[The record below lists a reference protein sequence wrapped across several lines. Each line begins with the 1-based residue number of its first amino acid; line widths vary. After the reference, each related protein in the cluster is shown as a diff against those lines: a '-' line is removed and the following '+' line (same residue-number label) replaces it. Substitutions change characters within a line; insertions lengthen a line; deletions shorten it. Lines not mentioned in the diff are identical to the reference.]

1 MNRLLATRMQGRDV
15 HEAHRVATPLELI
28 YDLVFVVAVGACASS
43 LHHTLAEHHAIG
55 ILTYLLIFLPMWW
68 AWMNYTWF
76 SSAFD
81 SNTTAFRVLSMLQMF
96 GALLLAAG
104 MTDFFN
110 GDGRLGLL
118 GFIIMRIAMASLWLK
133 AAHDDP
139 RYAPTTRFYAYGI
152 LVMQVIWVIWY
163 FVTRD
168 MDYAV
173 KFFSMLF
180 FMGGELLVPVL
191 AERLQHTP
199 WHPHHIAE
207 RYSLF
212 TIIVLGE
219 GIIGVSNTIM
229 NASKV
234 DVLQTLPIGFAATLL
249 VFALWWLYFKVP
261 FVHALHDHDLKR
273 GVMFGYGHY
282 FIFAALAAVGTGLEL
297 VADNFV
303 QTSEHAVN
311 PSLAIIT
318 LAVAVGVY
326 MLTLSIIRA
335 AVVKRVNH
343 KVITCLA
350 SLILPALAVLTST
363 SHLFPLWLSLFILAL
378 APIMMIW
385 LYGDCEHAE
394 TT

>member
-28 YDLVFVVAVGACASS
+28 YDLVFVVAVGACAAA
-43 LHHTLAEHHAIG
+43 LHHALAEHHAIG

-81 SNTTAFRVLSMLQMF
+81 SHSTYFRLMSMLQMF

-118 GFIIMRIAMASLWLK
+118 GFIVMRVAMASLWFK
-133 AAHDDP
+133 AAQDDP
-139 RYAPTTRFYAYGI
+139 RYAATARFYGFGI
-152 LVMQVIWVIWY
+152 LFMQVIWVIWY

-168 MDYAV
+168 MEYSA

-180 FMGGELLVPVL
+180 FMGGELLVPIL
-191 AERLQHTP
+191 AERIQHTP

-219 GIIGVSNTIM
+219 GIIGVSNIIM

-234 DVLQTLPIGFAATLL
+234 DVLQNLPIGFAATLL

-261 FVHALHDHDLKR
+261 FVHALRDHDLKR

-297 VADNFV
+297 TADNFLPN
-303 QTSEHAVN
+303 SEHAAS
-311 PSLAIIT
+311 PSLAIVT
-318 LAVAVGVY
+318 LAVAVGIY

-335 AVVKRVNH
+335 AIVKHASH
-343 KVITCLA
+343 KVLTCIG
-350 SLILPALAVLTST
+350 SVILPTLAALTAVM
-363 SHLFPLWLSLFILAL
+363 HLLPLWLSLFTIAL
-378 APIMMIW
+378 APIIMIW

-394 TT
+394 TF